1 MKQTL
6 KRILAIL
13 LVFIFIVQASPL
25 QFLASSLHSDECE
38 FLADA
43 GEADSYTCDSVGNIT
58 SFTFTPHGFGTIEI
72 GILHLQQFQSTDA

>member
-6 KRILAIL
+6 KKILAIL

-25 QFLASSLHSDECE
+25 QSFAASLHSDECA

-43 GEADSYTCDSVGNIT
+43 GEADFNTYDSVGNIT
-58 SFTFTPHGFGTIEI
+58 SFTFTPAGSGRQNRFT
-72 GILHLQQFQSTDA
+72 TPTTVPTN